1 MSAFNWEDFCDLANE
16 WDQARAQAQQWD
28 EARCRCI
35 VSRAY
40 YGVWNLCRE
49 YARSQNAIRPLR
61 ASGSSHDD
69 VIQWFYAGESA
80 QKSIASNLDRLK
92 RARVQADYQRPW
104 GKSTPTQA
112 AENALFYA
120 NRVLNSLTSL

>member
-1 MSAFNWEDFCDLANE
+1 MSAFNWEHFCDLANE
-16 WDQARAQAQQWD
+16 WDETRNSTQQWD

-35 VSRAY
+35 ISRAY

-49 YARSQNAIRPLR
+49 HAQSQSEVRPLR

-69 VIQWFYAGESA
+69 VIQWFYAGD
-80 QKSIASNLDRLK
+80 QTHKKIASNLDRLK

-104 GKSTPTQA
+104 GRSTPTQT
-112 AENALFYA
+112 AEDALLYA
-120 NRVLNSLTSL
+120 NRVLNGVTGI